1 MSKKMIIGISAAAM
15 AAGIGV
21 GATSLANAETTSPTP
36 SATASQAPEKGTD
49 DQAGDKGGGP
59 ERGGHRGAGFDTAT
73 LASKLGVEETA
84 LKDALKAAREATRP
98 EEGTRTAPTEA
109 ERIAREA
116 AFAKA
121 LAEQLKL
128 DEQKVT
134 DALAEL
140 RTAEEA
146 QRTADQKETLAKA
159 VTDGKLTSSE
169 ADAVQKA
176 LDAGIVSMRGGPR
189 G

>member
-49 DQAGDKGGGP
+49 DSGREKGGGP
-59 ERGGHRGAGFDTAT
+59 ERGGHRGGGFDTAA
-73 LASKLGVEETA
+73 LASKLGVEEAAVT
-84 LKDALKAAREATRP
+84 DALKSAREATKP

-109 ERIAREA
+109 ERTAREA

-121 LAEQLKL
+121 LASELKL

-140 RTAEEA
+140 RAAEDA
-146 QRTADQKETLAKA
+146 QRTADQKEALAQA
-159 VTDGKLTSSE
+159 VTDGKLTQSE

-176 LDAGIVSMRGGPR
+176 LDAGIVSMRGGHK